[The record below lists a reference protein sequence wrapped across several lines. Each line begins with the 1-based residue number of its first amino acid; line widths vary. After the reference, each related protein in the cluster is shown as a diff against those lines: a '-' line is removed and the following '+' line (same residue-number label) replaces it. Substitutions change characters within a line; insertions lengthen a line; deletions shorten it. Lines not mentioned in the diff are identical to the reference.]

1 MELRIK
7 EICREKGL
15 RMSDLADKMG
25 VNQANLTASLK
36 GNPTLSRLKDV
47 AKILGVG
54 LTELFEKPDNRN
66 AVDGFVEVEGE
77 TARIREAAD
86 LMKLSCR
93 LMEIPYYDK
102 VSAMRDAVALF
113 VYSAVV
119 EGLTGSINGCL
130 LGTEIFC
137 LNAMEEDVDGED
149 NTVLSLTLFRHHS
162 TFTFDRMEYDIDGKC
177 DLESDQG
184 MVREICNLIEW
195 QYESC
200 DSATE

>member
-1 MELRIK
+1 MELRVK
-7 EICREKGL
+7 ELCKARGL

-25 VNQANLTASLK
+25 VDPANLSASLK
-36 GNPTLSRLKDV
+36 GNPTLSRLNDV

-54 LTELFEKPDNRN
+54 VAELFEKPKADDSI
-66 AVDGFVEVEGE
+66 DGFVEMEGE
-77 TARIREAAD
+77 TARIREVPD
-86 LMKLSCR
+86 LMNLSCR

-119 EGLTGSINGCL
+119 EGLTGSITGCL

-137 LNAMEEDVDGED
+137 LSSMEEELDGED
-149 NTVLSLTLFRHHS
+149 NMVLSLTLFRQHS
-162 TFTFDRMEYDIDGKC
+162 TYTFDQMEYGIDGKC

-184 MVREICNLIEW
+184 MIREICNLIEW